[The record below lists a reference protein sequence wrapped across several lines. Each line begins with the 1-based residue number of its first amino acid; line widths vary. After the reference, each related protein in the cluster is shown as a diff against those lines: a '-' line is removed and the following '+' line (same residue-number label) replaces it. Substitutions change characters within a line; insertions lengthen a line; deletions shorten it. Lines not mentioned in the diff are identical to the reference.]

1 MLIYQVV
8 ITTILV
14 ALLLNTI
21 INLRLLRIPEP
32 LPPVDDADEQTP
44 LVSLLVPARNEA
56 RSIAACVESLAR
68 QDYPRCEILVLDD
81 QSEDQTAAIVLEL
94 AARYPNIR
102 LLDGRAL
109 PANWHGKAW
118 ACAQLA
124 QEARGDWLLFVD
136 ADTMLAPCCVTVTL
150 RLARARRADVLTMI
164 PTVLAGGLGEALLLP
179 IVPLTF
185 AAFLPLGLVT
195 NHPSPL
201 FAGALG
207 QFLLFRRAAYQRI
220 GGHAAVR
227 TDIVEDMQLS
237 RLVKR
242 HGGRVVW
249 LDGATLL
256 RVRMYHG
263 FAEAWRG
270 IAKSAFAAINYSL
283 LALAP
288 GVAAVLAFFIGP
300 YVALAIGLIQL
311 IQLIQRPSSPPPL
324 WALIWL
330 PLLQVTL
337 LWSAH
342 LLLMRRFHLP
352 LALVVLQ
359 PVTMVAVILTTLHAA
374 VQTEFGAGISWK
386 GRTYQFGAL
395 RHSGASG
402 ARWGAMLAI
411 LRFALAVLLLVLA
424 GITLS
429 QVAETLLL
437 LGWTTALLE
446 YLARKGARSRW
457 TIWADMALGLASLG
471 YLQLSGQLQAWLT
484 LLIVLVVALAIRR
497 FSWQPVA
504 ALASAL
510 LGSLL
515 LLTTE
520 AQSPNTLLMGWFLLI
535 ALAVAARSL
544 TQVVIPWLQRL
555 HSS

>member
-21 INLRLLRIPEP
+21 TNLRLLRIPEP
-32 LPPVDDADEQTP
+32 QPPVDDGDEQTP

-68 QDYPRCEILVLDD
+68 QDYPRCEIFVLDD
-81 QSEDQTAAIVLEL
+81 QSEDQTAALVLEL

-102 LLDGRAL
+102 LLRGRAL

-136 ADTMLAPCCVTVTL
+136 ADTVLAQRCVAVTL

-249 LDGATLL
+249 LDGAPLL

-288 GVAAVLAFFIGP
+288 GLAAVLAFFFGP
-300 YVALAIGLIQL
+300 YVALAIGLV
-311 IQLIQRPSSPPPL
+311 QLIQRPLSPPLL
-324 WALIWL
+324 WALVWL
-330 PLLQVTL
+330 PLLQITL
-337 LWSAH
+337 LWGVH

-359 PVTMVAVILTTLHAA
+359 PVTMLAVILTTLQAA

-386 GRTYQFGAL
+386 GRTYQFDAL
-395 RHSGASG
+395 RRNGGSG
-402 ARWGAMLAI
+402 ARWGAGLAI
-411 LRFALAVLLLVLA
+411 LRFAIAVSLLILA
-424 GITLS
+424 GIS
-429 QVAETLLL
+429 RPQVAETLLL

-446 YLARKGARSRW
+446 YLARKGATSRW
-457 TIWADMALGLASLG
+457 TVWADMALGLASLG

-484 LLIVLVVALAIRR
+484 LLIVLLVALAIRR

-504 ALASAL
+504 TLASAL

-515 LLTTE
+515 LLTAETQ
-520 AQSPNTLLMGWFLLI
+520 APNTLLMGWFLLI
-535 ALAVAARSL
+535 ALAVVARSL
-544 TQVVIPWLQRL
+544 TQVVIPWFQRL